1 MLKLDKAHIAISK
14 AAKVKEE
21 AIREVAFLMVA
32 NGFVGPDYVDGMF
45 ERERQISTYL
55 DNGIAIPH
63 GTTDKRDSVLNTG
76 VQVIFYPEGIDWD
89 GANKVRLVVGIA
101 AKSTEH
107 LDILRSLTHSVMDKD
122 LGKKLDSVKTIDDIH
137 GILTGQAVN
146 SVSESVEAEPEGCFS
161 VFTLRN
167 ENGLHARPCAEL
179 VKIAKRFDSDIQAVN
194 MNGVSDKPVSAK
206 SMMKLISL
214 GVKSGHK
221 MKFYAKGADADK
233 ALEAIGEGI
242 KNGLGEAI

>member
-1 MLKLDKAHIAISK
+1 MLKLDRAHIAISET
-14 AAKVKEE
+14 AKMKEE
-21 AIREVAFLMVA
+21 AIREVASLMVE
-32 NGFVGPDYVDGMF
+32 NGFVGPDYVEGMF

-122 LGKKLDSVKTIDDIH
+122 LNKKLDNVNTVDDIH
-137 GILTGQAVN
+137 DILTGKEV
-146 SVSESVEAEPEGCFS
+146 SVVSDSTEIDPEGRFS

-194 MNGVSDKPVSAK
+194 MNGVSDKPVNAK

-221 MKFYAKGADADK
+221 IKFYATGVDADD

-242 KNGLGEAI
+242 NKGLGEAV

>member
-1 MLKLDKAHIAISK
+1 MLKLDRAHIAISET
-14 AAKVKEE
+14 AKKKEE
-21 AIREVAFLMVA
+21 AIREVASLMA
-32 NGFVGPDYVDGMF
+32 ENGFVGPDYVEGMF

-89 GANKVRLVVGIA
+89 GANEVRLVVGIA

-122 LGKKLDSVKTIDDIH
+122 LNKKLDNVKTIDDVH
-137 GILTGQAVN
+137 DILTGKAV
-146 SVSESVEAEPEGCFS
+146 SVVSDSIEIDPEGRFS

-179 VKIAKRFDSDIQAVN
+179 VKIAKRFESDIQAVN
-194 MNGVSDKPVSAK
+194 INGVSDKPVNAK

-221 MKFYAKGADADK
+221 IKFYATGVDADD

-242 KNGLGEAI
+242 SKGLGEAV

>member
-1 MLKLDKAHIAISK
+1 MLKLDRAHIAISEE
-14 AAKVKEE
+14 AKVKEE
-21 AIREVAFLMVA
+21 AIREVASLMVT
-32 NGFVGPDYVDGMF
+32 NGFVRPDYVDGMF

-63 GTTDKRDSVLNTG
+63 GTTDKRDSVLDTG

-89 GANKVRLVVGIA
+89 GANRVRLVVGIA

-122 LGKKLDSVKTIDDIH
+122 LDKKLNEVKTVDDVH
-137 GILTGQAVN
+137 NILTGKALGDVLDN
-146 SVSESVEAEPEGCFS
+146 AEVEPEGSFS
-161 VFTLRN
+161 VFMLKN

-179 VKIAKRFDSDIQAVN
+179 VKIAKRFESDVQAVN
-194 MNGVSDKPVSAK
+194 LDGANEKAVNAK

-214 GVKSGHK
+214 GVKSGHR
-221 MKFYAKGADADK
+221 MKFYASGMDADK

-242 KNGLGEAI
+242 RSGLGETV

>member
-1 MLKLDKAHIAISK
+1 MLKLDRAHIAISEE
-14 AAKVKEE
+14 AKVKEE
-21 AIREVAFLMVA
+21 AIREVASLMVT
-32 NGFVGPDYVDGMF
+32 NGFVRPDYVDGMF

-89 GANKVRLVVGIA
+89 GANRVRLVVGIA

-122 LGKKLDSVKTIDDIH
+122 LDKKLNEVKTVDDVH
-137 GILTGQAVN
+137 DILTGKAVGDVLDN
-146 SVSESVEAEPEGCFS
+146 AEVEPEGSFS
-161 VFTLRN
+161 VFMLKN

-179 VKIAKRFDSDIQAVN
+179 VKIAKRFESDVQAVN
-194 MNGVSDKPVSAK
+194 LDGANEKAVNAK

-214 GVKSGHK
+214 GVKSGHR
-221 MKFYAKGADADK
+221 MKFYASGMDADK
-233 ALEAIGEGI
+233 ALKAIGEGI
-242 KNGLGEAI
+242 RSGLGETV